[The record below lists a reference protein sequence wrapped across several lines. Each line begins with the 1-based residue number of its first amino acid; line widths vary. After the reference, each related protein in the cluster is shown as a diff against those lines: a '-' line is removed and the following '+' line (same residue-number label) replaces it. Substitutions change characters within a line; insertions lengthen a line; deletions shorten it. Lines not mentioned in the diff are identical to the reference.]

1 MNNKL
6 EKFRMISRLADSL
19 AISYDPVKEE
29 QLKDLVSTLEGE
41 GIDFREVVENLV
53 DGVYVTDSKGIT
65 RYVNPAY
72 CRHVGIAPENVVGR
86 SVQDIAQ
93 EGVYFKHAV
102 STDVI
107 KWRRNVNGAGVFRR
121 VDGHNVTG
129 YVTGVPLFDE
139 RGRVKNV
146 VVSVFD
152 AEKLKRRWSEYRQSL
167 SDPIRILENFEKDS
181 LDSSIIGS
189 DAAISNVRRTIIHA
203 APTDAPVL
211 ITGESGVGKESI
223 ADRVY
228 ALSDRT
234 GGPYVKVNC
243 NAIPH
248 ATLEAEL
255 FGCERGVM
263 TGVNAEGK
271 VGLLELAN
279 NGTILLDEIG
289 DLPMEL
295 QTKLLRVL
303 QNKELTRVGGVKTI
317 PLDVRIIASTNT
329 DLKRKIQEGSFRE
342 DLYYRLSV
350 IPIHIPSLRERRGDI
365 ASLARYYFNEYTLKH
380 GRDLTLT
387 AEDMLLLETYDWPG
401 NVRELQNVLEYM
413 VIISDDG
420 QLDHQRML
428 EILGLEKADEV
439 PQPGLAEATALFEKG
454 LIENALKEAGGVRK
468 AAAVLKVDPST
479 VSRKAKKYGIAL
491 PEGE

>member
-1 MNNKL
+1 MSNKL
-6 EKFRMISRLADSL
+6 EKFRTISRLADSL
-19 AISYDPVKEE
+19 AISYDPAKEE
-29 QLKDLVSTLEGE
+29 QLKYLVSTLEGE

-72 CRHVGIAPENVVGR
+72 CRHVGITPENVLGR
-86 SVQDIAQ
+86 SVEDIAQ

-107 KWRRNVNGAGVFRR
+107 KWRRHVNGAGVFRQ
-121 VDGHNVTG
+121 VDGHDVTG

-189 DAAISNVRRTIIHA
+189 DAAISNVRCAIIHA

-248 ATLEAEL
+248 AMLEAEL

-295 QTKLLRVL
+295 QTRLLRVL
-303 QNKELTRVGGVKTI
+303 QNKELTRVGGVKVI

-350 IPIHIPSLRERRGDI
+350 IPIHIPPLRDRRGDI
-365 ASLARYYFNEYTLKH
+365 ATLARHYFNEYTLKH

-420 QLDHQRML
+420 QLDRRRML
-428 EILGLEKADEV
+428 EILGVEKDES